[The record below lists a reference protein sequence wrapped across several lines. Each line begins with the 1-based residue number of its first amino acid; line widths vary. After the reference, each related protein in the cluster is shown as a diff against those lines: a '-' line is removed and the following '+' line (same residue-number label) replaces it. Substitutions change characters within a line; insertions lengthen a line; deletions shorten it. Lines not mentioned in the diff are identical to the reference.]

1 MCVKKLSKGKSVLN
15 TVQGEFQI
23 SDSKLNILSYVC
35 KHFKFFFTT
44 QTKNK
49 ILGNEKTEQ
58 NQFWFFIMI

>member
-44 QTKNK
+44 QTKK